1 MGRKQRNGG
10 RERSDIGISRFCPS
24 GLVWFDRGGFLLFA
38 LEAFH

>member
-24 GLVWFDRGGFLLFA
+24 GLVWFDRGVFPLSA
-38 LEAFH
+38 VEAFY